1 MLTIIIYND
10 TDDVQERLVLRLLRG
25 IAGFGHV
32 GVVQLS
38 DAAHSWKPVKDQ
50 QQFLVFWNTRNGSIY
65 NFLLKAGSEW
75 MFSEHYQW
83 LILLPEDLDPMAW
96 LGGLRLYVNNEVV
109 FCQPQAGGKFQLF
122 EAWTPGDGF
131 SFRKLDV
138 AEWRPQTG
146 MRFYDVGYKYDRRR
160 DLGGFFFLVTTG
172 DELPG
177 DTEINHNVTTQNFL
191 RGYSVDLW
199 HVMQQRLNFTYKVR
213 KTLFGVLQPD
223 QVTWNGMVG
232 ELQASRAHV
241 GIAPLRITTFR
252 QRAIDYTIPT
262 KVLQN
267 RIYLRQPDV
276 EASWNLYAEPFNAIL
291 WTCVLG
297 FIFVVALSA
306 RLLHVVAA
314 RAHLTNEVV
323 SSSDVFF
330 DAFASLVQQSGTLNP
345 ETSSERLLWFFVY
358 WTSVLLF
365 TSYSAVLIALLTT
378 VRPTLPFTDF
388 ESLLLRPDWNLVIVQ
403 NRALSDY
410 LALAPEGSTLKK
422 VWDKHVMSDPA
433 KNRPVAM
440 DAAVALVLQGKHAL
454 LVAEET
460 MAVAMHMMPKEDA
473 FKIIHTGKYFFNSP
487 AAFSVPKN
495 SPYLELFNHV
505 LSRMRESGQMGR
517 LLNKWNRE
525 LVQPPSDI
533 YPSPGLTETF
543 VLFLVLGV
551 GILVSCGILIS
562 ERIIVA
568 RSAPRATRPPS
579 LDHSTTWVPTTAR
592 PNIGLRAP

>member
-1 MLTIIIYND
+1 
-10 TDDVQERLVLRLLRG
+10 
-25 IAGFGHV
+25 
-32 GVVQLS
+32 
-38 DAAHSWKPVKDQ
+38 
-50 QQFLVFWNTRNGSIY
+50 
-65 NFLLKAGSEW
+65 
-75 MFSEHYQW
+75 
-83 LILLPEDLDPMAW
+83 
-96 LGGLRLYVNNEVV
+96 
-109 FCQPQAGGKFQLF
+109 
-122 EAWTPGDGF
+122 
-131 SFRKLDV
+131 
-138 AEWRPQTG
+138 
-146 MRFYDVGYKYDRRR
+146 
-160 DLGGFFFLVTTG
+160 
-172 DELPG
+172 
-177 DTEINHNVTTQNFL
+177 
-191 RGYSVDLW
+191 
-199 HVMQQRLNFTYKVR
+199 MQQRLNFTYKVR

-592 PNIGLRAP
+592 VDEAPSRPTSLQCPPKNPKNINAVLRQDPSFLGVVENLEPDPQSPPVTARLVQAVTTTIFVGSMATIALTVVGLLMSMGGQEHLLWGALTALLCLATAALVRWSGHPPTHTAVLQGGCCKVVLQGGAARWCKVCCKVVLQGGAARWVLQE